1 MEDHLGAAG
10 QGQKDE
16 GLTPW
21 KRFTSKRHSSAILSH
36 CMRTIL
42 RRPTMNDDPIVAS
55 VRKIRE
61 DLAAAFDYDV
71 HAIFATCVA
80 RGRVGRPAGEAVS
93 NTTAEPSDA
102 PERRFGR
109 LGGWH

>member
-1 MEDHLGAAG
+1 MEAVYLETTFISYLVALHVRDLEETD
-10 QGQKDE
+10 DE
-16 GLTPW
+16 MMIPLLPPSGRSAKIWPW
-21 KRFTSKRHSSAILSH
+21 RSTTTFTQF
-36 CMRTIL
+36 L
-42 RRPTMNDDPIVAS
+42 RLAS
-55 VRKIRE
+55 
-61 DLAAAFDYDV
+61 
-71 HAIFATCVA
+71 